1 MHQKWLYRVMRGEE
15 KKEIVAINVY
25 QAKKLSGWF
34 GEEGV
39 RTKCL
44 RGMAGNTMVGE
55 VKSEL

>member
-1 MHQKWLYRVMRGEE
+1 MLGRRIEMHQKWLYRVMRGEE

-39 RTKCL
+39 K
-44 RGMAGNTMVGE
+44 GGSNVY
-55 VKSEL
+55 